1 MTTNNSLVFLL
12 LGVAMFF
19 APLELPQLF
28 PANAGDGSCTSAL
41 WLGVMGVA
49 QAMLGLAAALHNET
63 TRIRVAIESWEP
75 LGQTFDLPEVQWAMP
90 PSLYVVAGNMTAS
103 ETAA

>member
-19 APLELPQLF
+19 APLELPQYF

-49 QAMLGLAAALHNET
+49 QAMLGLTAALHNEV
-63 TRIRVAIESWEP
+63 TRIRVAIESWDP
-75 LGQTFDLPEVQWAMP
+75 LAQTFDQPEVQWSVP
-90 PSLYVVAGNMTAS
+90 PSLYVVAGNMTPT

>member
-19 APLELPQLF
+19 APLELPQFF

-41 WLGVMGVA
+41 WLAVMGVA
-49 QAMLGLAAALHNET
+49 QAALGLAIALHNET
-63 TRIRVAIESWEP
+63 TRIRVAIESWDP
-75 LGQTFDLPEVQWAMP
+75 LGQTFDVPEVQWSVP
-90 PSLYVVAGNMTAS
+90 PSLYVMARNMTP
-103 ETAA
+103 TKKAA